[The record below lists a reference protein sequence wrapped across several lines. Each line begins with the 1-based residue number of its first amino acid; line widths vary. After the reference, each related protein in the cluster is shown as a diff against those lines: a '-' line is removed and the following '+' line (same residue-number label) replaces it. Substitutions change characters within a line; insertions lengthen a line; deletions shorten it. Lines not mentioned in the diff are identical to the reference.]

1 MTTLNLVS
9 NFRNTKNANITNFL
23 HLGRTDSDGHDAVVL
38 FPTKTKPQ

>member
-38 FPTKTKPQ
+38 FPTKTEPQ